1 MEQRQ
6 SFCFERHV
14 ATSQLVVDR
23 RTFSKAKKIS
33 WVVLLTTGR
42 GAPWYDDE
50 GERRWKSLKQLSEQK
65 GGTRRPST
73 VMYLPL
79 FESTAAYTSLLVF
92 LVDTIPSS
100 FPFEKSDASPR
111 LLVNSPG
118 AALCLHV
125 TLPQPYHR
133 LCKMHQA
140 DTQCWCPS

>member
-79 FESTAAYTSLLVF
+79 FESTAAYTSLLTQFHHRSHLKKAMRRHVCWSTPPARRYVCTWHYPNPIIVCAKCIS
-92 LVDTIPSS
+92 LTHNADVL
-100 FPFEKSDASPR
+100 AS
-111 LLVNSPG
+111 
-118 AALCLHV
+118 
-125 TLPQPYHR
+125 
-133 LCKMHQA
+133 
-140 DTQCWCPS
+140 